1 MSDLFFKNNMRNIN
15 TTESSINVSNILNSI
30 NKSNKYNNSVYNG
43 QFGGN
48 SYSATSSLYNRQR
61 GGSSKIESGDI
72 NNLLSMLTSSEN
84 NTEKTEDLEKK
95 LTSLLQNGGNSHVD
109 MNTEMMEHKMRS
121 IIQQTN
127 QHGGSSKSSMVKT
140 VAAIGA
146 LGALGAYLN
155 KDADFTVTESEFNAS
170 KVLNNI
176 APQASDNVFM
186 RPSAMPPLDNNVTS
200 SVMPSKL
207 IGQDL
212 STTSEEEKGKVMETT
227 TELGPQ
233 MGGAVDE
240 DREYYNQLGGANLG
254 FETFLKM
261 TKLVGDMFKEK
272 KIDIK
277 RKEVMKV
284 VKRLQD
290 DVKAKD
296 NTLVGGDLLKAA
308 TEHLSKNVDKYIKK

>member
-48 SYSATSSLYNRQR
+48 SYSATSSIYNGQI
-61 GGSSKIESGDI
+61 GGNPKIESSDI
-72 NNLLSMLTSSEN
+72 NNLLSMLTTSEN
-84 NTEKTEDLEKK
+84 ETEITAVLEEK
-95 LTSLLQNGGNSHVD
+95 LTSLLQQNGGASHVD

-121 IIQQTN
+121 IIQQTS
-127 QHGGSSKSSMVKT
+127 QHGGSSRTSMVKT

-155 KDADFTVTESEFNAS
+155 KDADVTESEFNAS
-170 KVLNNI
+170 KVLDNI

-186 RPSAMPPLDNNVTS
+186 RSTRPIDNNVTS

-207 IGQDL
+207 IGEEL
-212 STTSEEEKGKVMETT
+212 STTSEEGNRVMQTT

-233 MGGAVDE
+233 QMGGAINE
-240 DREYYNQLGGANLG
+240 DILFYNQLGGANLG

-261 TKLVGDMFKEK
+261 TKIVGDMFKEK